1 MLMQSIWRAVTRY
14 GVRPILSDRVS
25 IPLQRKL
32 LVAVTAATRL
42 PFLSQGVKRSAIA
55 LNGVPAQKL
64 TPRVVADEGAS
75 ILFLHG
81 GAYCVGS
88 PTTHRNLSSHLAT
101 AAQCVVY
108 SLDYRM
114 GPEYPF
120 PAAVDDAEAAWQALL
135 ADGLA
140 PQKIAIAGDS
150 AGGGLTLA
158 TTLRLR
164 DQGQPLP
171 GALFLISPWTDMTQS
186 GETISSKQAVDPLIS
201 VGWTRQCTQAYAGGE
216 DLKQPLLSPLF
227 AECAGLPPIRIDV
240 GSDEILLSDAQRFT
254 ARAQGAGV
262 EVDLHVHEG
271 LWHDFQLF
279 AGMMSAATRT
289 LNESGAWLRNK
300 LAG

>member
-1 MLMQSIWRAVTRY
+1 
-14 GVRPILSDRVS
+14 RPILSDRVS

-114 GPEYPF
+114 GPECPF

-150 AGGGLTLA
+150 AGGGLALA

-171 GALFLISPWTDMTQS
+171 GALFLISPSTDMTQS

-201 VGWTRQCTQAYAGGE
+201 VGWIRQCTQAYAGGE